1 MQTSTL
7 NINQHYSIS
16 IKPCIPA
23 PPLFSITWPRLRCW
37 EQEWHHS
44 LQKTC
49 WNKHLIPPEFEHR
62 NNTSGRTWKQFAELL
77 VGHSFSSVFPEPLW
91 ARHCGR
97 GGHTHLSAEEPAL
110 ISVHQSH
117 TNLSSAVAQNW
128 QVDGW
133 LPKKHLTFNLD
144 SPGVGTRVGSLRQII
159 RGQFACDSWRLHSVA
174 ERQTPL
180 IFANVVIWKF

>member
-23 PPLFSITWPRLRCW
+23 PSLFSITWPKLRCW

-49 WNKHLIPPEFEHR
+49 WKKLSNPPRARAPKQHKWKDLKAICWAPRRPQFLI
-62 NNTSGRTWKQFAELL
+62 G
-77 VGHSFSSVFPEPLW
+77 FSRATLSKALW
-91 ARHCGR
+91 E

-180 IFANVVIWKF
+180 IFANVVIWEF